1 MRTLLMRAAL
11 CLLSLTL
18 LMASAWPA
26 ARGESDPY
34 QEQLDRMSLE
44 EKVCQMFVVEPTS
57 IIKKDYLYTL
67 GSATRKALARYPV
80 GGFIYFPRN
89 LPGRDALKQGIAYYQ
104 QVMADLGAPP
114 LIICADEEG
123 GSITRVV
130 KRYGQMDFPAPQA
143 IGTQGAEAARQ
154 AGLEA
159 GAVMK
164 ALGFN
169 LNLAPALDLTD
180 GTGPLGSRSYG
191 SRPAQVIPPAGAFVK
206 ALQEQGIAATAK
218 HFPGMGS
225 AGKDTHQGL
234 ANNDRT
240 LEQLQ
245 SHELLPFVA
254 LMEEGIPLIM
264 VGHVT
269 YTALDP
275 ERPASLSPVIVKDLL
290 REHMGYEGLIITDA
304 LGMKAVTGD
313 YSSGEAAVMAIQAG
327 HDLLLM
333 PAHFKNAL
341 KGVLEAVTKGEIAES
356 RIDESVLRILRFK
369 DSFLAHETGLMFSEQ
384 PYTKHTS

>member
-1 MRTLLMRAAL
+1 MKDMLKRAGL
-11 CLLSLTL
+11 CLLALALLWAAGPALAASPQDGENSLKERL
-18 LMASAWPA
+18 A
-26 ARGESDPY
+26 
-34 QEQLDRMSLE
+34 QMSLE
-44 EKVCQMFVVEPTS
+44 EKICQMFVVEPTS

-67 GSATRKALARYPV
+67 GSATQKALARYPV
-80 GGFIYFPRN
+80 GGFVYLPRN
-89 LPGRDALKQGIAYYQ
+89 LTRKDALIQGIAHYQ
-104 QVMADLGAPP
+104 QVMATQGSPP

-123 GSITRVV
+123 GAITRVV
-130 KRYGQMDFPAPQA
+130 KRYGNMEFPSPQDMGA
-143 IGTQGAEAARQ
+143 QGAKAARQ
-154 AGLEA
+154 TGLEA

-169 LNLAPALDLTD
+169 VNLAPVLDLTD

-191 SRPAQVIPPAGAFVK
+191 MQPEQVIPPASAFVE

-234 ANNDRT
+234 AKSDRT

-245 SHELLPFVA
+245 THELLSFAA
-254 LMEEGIPLIM
+254 LIKTGVPLVM

-269 YTALDP
+269 YTSLDP
-275 ERPASLSPVIVKDLL
+275 ERPASLSPILVQGLL
-290 REHMGYEGLIITDA
+290 REQMGYQGLIITDA
-304 LGMKAVTGD
+304 LGMQAISKA
-313 YSSGEAAVMAIQAG
+313 YSSREAAVLAIQAG

-341 KGVLEAVTKGEIAES
+341 KGVLEAVDKGEISEA

-369 DSFLAHETGLMFSEQ
+369 DSLA
-384 PYTKHTS
+384 P